1 MACNCGAK
9 YDNKVPCC
17 CSQGSPLVCTT
28 TTCADAQ
35 ICNQT
40 IESNCVIYTGPN
52 IECSGVTTGMTVTQV
67 MDIILDGVN
76 LINCSYCWSMDN
88 SLSSDYVDAEYV
100 NSDGETVPLSIE
112 PYTVAQVCGRSVNTY
127 ISTLVPVNLGRCSV
141 CFPTTTTTTSIP
153 NVRCTFLSVLG
164 QPGDYRIERF
174 WDNLTTDPLTS
185 EPFTFVLYDFTV
197 DGVDY
202 SNAETLIISLSSD
215 LVTGVGLDGG
225 TYVMNINDWLNTV
238 APQGFVCHDDMK
250 VIEHPQGSTYSIRI
264 RRINNSG
271 TLDYFYSSTYGFAYG
286 EQANTYG
293 TYQCLPHS
301 ISTTTTTIIP
311 ITPTARCIGGDNSG
325 SPEGSY
331 YLMEKDWNDPTYT
344 LTLNSM
350 VLDGIEYANG
360 EVLTITGPGDLVTG
374 VSTVDGLTYVMNIN
388 DWLNNIS
395 GVSNSG
401 FVFHDNMHAIDKPD
415 VGTTFKI
422 EIHQV
427 NPNTDFTYW
436 WSDQY
441 GFSGGLFSD
450 VLGNYT
456 CNTI

>member
-88 SLSSDYVDAEYV
+88 SLSSLFVDAEYV
-100 NSDGETVPLSIE
+100 NSDGETVPLTIE

-185 EPFTFVLYDFTV
+185 EPFTFVLYDFIV

-250 VIEHPQGSTYSIRI
+250 VIEHPQGSTYLIRI

-271 TLDYFYSSTYGFAYG
+271 TLDYFYTSTYGFAYG

-293 TYQCLPHS
+293 TYQCLSHS
-301 ISTTTTTIIP
+301 ISTTTTTTTTSSTTSTTSTTTTTTAMIPVLCRCYEANNLLGCEFEYTQCDGTVVPFIGRTGDIICAQVGS
-311 ITPTARCIGGDNSG
+311 ITQTVPCLAPGG
-325 SPEGSY
+325 
-331 YLMEKDWNDPTYT
+331 
-344 LTLNSM
+344 
-350 VLDGIEYANG
+350 YAFFTPLG
-360 EVLTITGPGDLVTG
+360 T
-374 VSTVDGLTYVMNIN
+374 SCIN
-388 DWLNNIS
+388 D
-395 GVSNSG
+395 G
-401 FVFHDNMHAIDKPD
+401 D
-415 VGTTFKI
+415 
-422 EIHQV
+422 
-427 NPNTDFTYW
+427 
-436 WSDQY
+436 
-441 GFSGGLFSD
+441 
-450 VLGNYT
+450 
-456 CNTI
+456 C